1 MSNISSFMRCVG
13 ESESPRGARRAHSS
27 VPVTHNGSCD
37 LQYEL
42 HGRIHVARFRNYQ
55 QALTAATLAIF
66 CELHDYGHVLICA
79 ATEPEHSQRFP
90 NARTWR
96 QAHA

>member
-13 ESESPRGARRAHSS
+13 ESPRGDRKAHSS
-27 VPVTHNGSCD
+27 VPVTHDGPCN

-42 HGRIHVARFRNYQ
+42 RGRTHVARFKNYQ

-66 CELHDYGHVLICA
+66 CEVHDFGCVLIRA
-79 ATEPEHSQRFP
+79 GTEPEPLQRFP

-96 QAHA
+96 RAHA

>member
-13 ESESPRGARRAHSS
+13 ESPRGDRKAHSN
-27 VPVTHNGSCD
+27 VPITHDGPCD

-42 HGRIHVARFRNYQ
+42 RGNTHVARFNSYQ

-66 CELHDYGHVLICA
+66 CEVHDYARVLIRA
-79 ATEPEHSQRFP
+79 GTEPEPSQRFP
-90 NARTWR
+90 NAVTWR
-96 QAHA
+96 QAQS